1 MPGNAVVMSMMAV
14 ILLCGAPALVS
25 MIDDSYSASI
35 ETPVN
40 GLVPQDTGYKVY
52 LGASANPEDKTVSV
66 VNEDGTYIV
75 AMDNP
80 ATAPTV
86 TYYTFDGF
94 KKSALSDVTKIVLTI
109 DSDKVKSIRFIYGN
123 TWKTFTNVVDANGN
137 STNTWIFEPSSV
149 DKARI
154 QSDVG
159 FIGIRVL
166 FAVGDAP
173 ASLIMEYDTYG
184 TTSIAYGEIIIGATG
199 VLLLIC
205 AFLATPWVGLS
216 GYTGPVRKR
225 RR

>member
-1 MPGNAVVMSMMAV
+1 MTMMAV
-14 ILLCGAPALVS
+14 ILICAAPALVS
-25 MIDDSYSASI
+25 IIDDNHSASI
-35 ETPVN
+35 ETPID
-40 GLVPQDTGYKVY
+40 GLIPLDEGYKVY
-52 LGASANPEDKTVSV
+52 LGFRVSPDEPEDKTVSV